1 MDKRRAVR
9 WAVFLVLLVPVVYL
23 ALQLVP
29 LLFRGYETQ
38 TAVEAT
44 LADAVPARG
53 VAVRTEYPL
62 DHSGGVLGD
71 VYKRQE
77 LQQQIGE
84 FNLARIDLNNEVSKQ
99 EKNAERITELN
110 EKIQSIYTDVMN
122 NESMQAYNEAKNE
135 MDSLMQY
142 INAILTTAV
151 NGGDPMTVEEPSS
164 CGGDCSG
171 CSGCH

>member
-1 MDKRRAVR
+1 MDIIDQVRALALELQKDER
-9 WAVFLVLLVPVVYL
+9 YLVLEN
-23 ALQLVP
+23 A
-29 LLFRGYETQ
+29 RRMND
-38 TAVEAT
+38 
-44 LADAVPARG
+44 AD
-53 VAVRTEYPL
+53 E
-62 DHSGGVLGD
+62 
-71 VYKRQE
+71 E

-122 NESMQAYNEAKNE
+122 NESMQAYNEAKTE
-135 MDSLMQY
+135 MDNLMQY
-142 INAILTTAV
+142 INVILTTAV

>member
-1 MDKRRAVR
+1 MDIIDQVRALALELQKDER
-9 WAVFLVLLVPVVYL
+9 YLVLEN
-23 ALQLVP
+23 A
-29 LLFRGYETQ
+29 RRMND
-38 TAVEAT
+38 
-44 LADAVPARG
+44 AD
-53 VAVRTEYPL
+53 E
-62 DHSGGVLGD
+62 
-71 VYKRQE
+71 E

-84 FNLARIDLNNEVSKQ
+84 FNLARIDLNNEVSKP

-122 NESMQAYNEAKNE
+122 NESMQAYNEAKTE
-135 MDSLMQY
+135 MDNLMQY